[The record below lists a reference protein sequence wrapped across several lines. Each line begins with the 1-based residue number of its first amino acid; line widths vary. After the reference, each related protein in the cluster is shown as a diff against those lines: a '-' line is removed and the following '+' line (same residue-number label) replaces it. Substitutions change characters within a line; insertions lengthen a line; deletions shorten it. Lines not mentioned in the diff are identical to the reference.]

1 MIPIL
6 LNNYHKRPYTTLIPR
21 GNIAKSFRHSSLTR
35 IDIIRGLSTGRK
47 NDEKPVKSR
56 MGMLATAGLGASF
69 LFGKMKFVL
78 IALKLTKAAPLASMV
93 ITSFAY
99 SFFFGWPYAVGM
111 VSLIFFHEC
120 GHAIVMRHYGVPFSP
135 MVFIPFM
142 GAVIAMKERPK
153 NSYEEAIIAF
163 GGPVVGSIA
172 ALGVSTGGVITDS
185 QLLYALADWGFMINL
200 FNLMPIGSLDGGRI
214 GSAIHPYMNS
224 IGLVGG
230 GALIYY
236 NSIHNPIFYLI
247 MLSGTYTTV
256 SRIFGWDEEEGSK
269 DYYKIGTDKQGGLFG
284 AYIALIASLVLAMKE
299 NDKHRKTPRQLQHEQ
314 DYGDGGGQWKE
325 DTFGNKDGVY
335 DDFFPTLDD
344 NENGKSW

>member
-1 MIPIL
+1 
-6 LNNYHKRPYTTLIPR
+6 
-21 GNIAKSFRHSSLTR
+21 LTR
-35 IDIIRGLSTGRK
+35 IDIIRGFSTGK
-47 NDEKPVKSR
+47 DKKEDDKAPVKSR

-99 SFFFGWPYAVGM
+99 SLFFGWPYAVGM

-120 GHAIVMRHYGVPFSP
+120 GHAIVMKYYNVPFSP

-153 NSYEEAIIAF
+153 NSYEEAVIAF
-163 GGPVVGSIA
+163 GGPVVGSLA
-172 ALGVSTGGVITDS
+172 ALGVSTGGVLTDS

-214 GSAIHPYMNS
+214 GSAIHPAMNS

-230 GALIYY
+230 YVYVYGCMYGHICVCIRICMYIHIYICTHTHIY
-236 NSIHNPIFYLI
+236 IYIYIYIYIL
-247 MLSGTYTTV
+247 M
-256 SRIFGWDEEEGSK
+256 
-269 DYYKIGTDKQGGLFG
+269 GGELVQP
-284 AYIALIASLVLAMKE
+284 YIL
-299 NDKHRKTPRQLQHEQ
+299 R
-314 DYGDGGGQWKE
+314 
-325 DTFGNKDGVY
+325 
-335 DDFFPTLDD
+335 
-344 NENGKSW
+344 